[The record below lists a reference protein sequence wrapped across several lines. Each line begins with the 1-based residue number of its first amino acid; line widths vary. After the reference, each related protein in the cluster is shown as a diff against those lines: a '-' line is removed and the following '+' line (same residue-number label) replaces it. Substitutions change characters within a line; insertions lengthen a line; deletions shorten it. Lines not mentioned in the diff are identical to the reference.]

1 MNPTPASSSFEE
13 WQDHCAQ
20 YGVSI
25 LNSSKMRMPT
35 QSQLDFER
43 KQRDAYKKSVADKEA
58 KKRRR
63 QEDMMNEFLLSLS
76 K

>member
-1 MNPTPASSSFEE
+1 MNPNPATSSFEE

-25 LNSSKMRMPT
+25 LNSKMRMPT

-58 KKRRR
+58 AKRKR